1 MANSFSLMTTII
13 GQIIPSNC
21 TEVLHVKNV
30 SQVMKIV
37 TILIGV
43 SLVMISYFDPP
54 WTFYSLVPSFWTFF
68 DRMMIIWWCQI
79 EIKKRLFKKIYE
91 SVWCFFLGDE
101 KIRESR
107 EREKE
112 KNDSQYR
119 NCVGHFIFWD
129 FNFRRLFSVLQ
140 CIGLGFDLKASGIPQ
155 RVSEISCTRWATIPM
170 EMRLDMETKISW
182 MTWCKTGK
190 RTNFSIFLKT
200 HPRIFF

>member
-43 SLVMISYFDPP
+43 LLVMISYFDPP

-112 KNDSQYR
+112 KND
-119 NCVGHFIFWD
+119 
-129 FNFRRLFSVLQ
+129 
-140 CIGLGFDLKASGIPQ
+140 
-155 RVSEISCTRWATIPM
+155 
-170 EMRLDMETKISW
+170 
-182 MTWCKTGK
+182 
-190 RTNFSIFLKT
+190 FSIEIVLDILFFGTLILDDYFQYYSASALVSTSRHPAFLRECQRLVVQDEQRYQWKCGWTWRRKYLGWLDAKQRTIWRGRKT
-200 HPRIFF
+200 CSQIGW